1 MQQSTVCTTQAS
13 PYRAVTAANRVL
25 AHCTDAA
32 QKADSLIANI
42 AQLLHRG
49 Y

>member
-1 MQQSTVCTTQAS
+1 MPATVCTTQAG

-25 AHCTDAA
+25 AHCSDAA
-32 QKADSLIANI
+32 EKADSLIANI
-42 AQLLHRG
+42 AQPLHRG